1 MKRTNSITTR
11 FISVLLLIL
20 VIGQGM
26 GVFLFLQYNRSSL
39 VTALH
44 ERMQRTVR
52 ESSGIAGEPIINY
65 NFPLIDSYQQE
76 LLKDRDVVSIAFLDK
91 EGKVIREQRAD
102 RGKRKIFDASRPIV
116 LSNET
121 IGTVKLQYTTTT
133 IDESMKRSLLLIPLY
148 QGVLLVV
155 VALVLVRLFNSSVKR
170 PVMEINRAIERI
182 TAGDLSVKLPVLRN
196 DEIGI
201 IANGVGFLAE
211 RLSATISRID
221 SISENVT
228 LVARQLHETF
238 GRVQGKVDS
247 EQKLTGEVI
256 HSVREAGESQTRI
269 SDATEKLLSLSSDNV
284 SALLEMSATSEEIA
298 GSAESLSKNLQNSY
312 SAMQQLTQSA
322 KQVAGMSDEVSAAV
336 EHASVSVAD
345 VYRSV
350 REVENIVRES
360 AKVSEDTAT
369 LVSEQGMSAV
379 SDATGQMASIQ
390 AFMHELT
397 GVIEKLSARSRDIT
411 NILAVIEGVTEK
423 TRLLSLNAQII
434 AAQSGEAG
442 RGFSVVADEMK
453 ELSEQTAIST
463 REIETIVS
471 DISGEIGE
479 VVSSIGETVVMVKDA
494 NAVVDKTSTVLTDI
508 LHASRQAS
516 EMAKKIEQASSGQTK
531 GLELVVSATEQIKKR
546 IFEVNRAMQE
556 QGRGTEFLF
565 RNINPVRE
573 AMEMTRRATE
583 EQAGST
589 RLISGNIE
597 LANQK
602 TGEIAASSVAQLQL
616 NERIIE
622 SLSTIRKMADET
634 VGEIDETAGFITSLR
649 DEVESLRREM
659 EMFRAADGNTGA
671 KTASEDEPVLVGGV
685 MALAGGELN

>member
-1 MKRTNSITTR
+1 MKRSDSITTR

-20 VIGQGM
+20 VIGQGI
-26 GVFLFLQYNRSSL
+26 GAFLFLQYNRSSL

-52 ESSGIAGEPIINY
+52 ESSGIAGEPILNY
-65 NFPLIDSYQQE
+65 NFPLIDAYQQE
-76 LLKDRDVVSIAFLDK
+76 LLKDRDVVSVAFLDK
-91 EGKVIREQRAD
+91 EGQVIREQKAD

-133 IDESMKRSLLLIPLY
+133 IDESMRRSLLLVPLY
-148 QGVLLVV
+148 QGALLVV

-228 LVARQLHETF
+228 RVAQQLDETF
-238 GRVQGKVDS
+238 GRVQNKVDN
-247 EQKLTGEVI
+247 ERQLTGEVI
-256 HSVREAGESQTRI
+256 HSVTEAGESQTRI

-322 KQVAGMSDEVSAAV
+322 KEVAGMSDEVSAAV
-336 EHASVSVAD
+336 EHASASVQD

-379 SDATGQMASIQ
+379 SDATERMSSIQ
-390 AFMHELT
+390 AFMNELT

-411 NILAVIEGVTEK
+411 NILSVIEGVTEK

-442 RGFSVVADEMK
+442 RGFAVVADEMK

-463 REIETIVS
+463 KEIETIVS

-479 VVSSIGETVVMVKDA
+479 VVSSIGETVAMVKDA
-494 NAVVDKTSTVLTDI
+494 NGVVDKTSTVLTDI

-516 EMAKKIEQASSGQTK
+516 EMAKKMEYASSGQTK

-556 QGRGTEFLF
+556 QGRGTEYLF

-659 EMFRAADGNTGA
+659 EMFSATDADAGA
-671 KTASEDEPVLVGGV
+671 KAPSEAGSVFVGGGV
-685 MALAGGELN
+685 LAVAGAS